1 MDSFIRFLLR
11 FKSLLLFLILEAVAV
26 VLMVNTNSYHHYV
39 FFSSANVV
47 TGNLGGFVGGISDY
61 FGLRGANE
69 ELLRQNMVLMEQ
81 VRDLQTRN
89 NMLEQAISQDSLP
102 VLPLAVDTTLSP
114 DRNFRFIE
122 AKILNLTV
130 NRRLNYITL
139 NKGAR
144 DGVSDNMGVICS
156 DGVVGTVAMVSEKF
170 SLVLPIIN
178 LQSKTSCRLDSC
190 EYLGSLVWDGQD
202 PLYAGLEEIPRHA
215 DVKVGDKVCT
225 SGFSDIFPIGIPVG
239 TVSEAE
245 VTDADNFYSIKV
257 RLSADFQRLTGVY
270 VVAFEDNAEL
280 MQLTDSVS
288 TLNAHGR

>member
-190 EYLGSLVWDGQD
+190 EYLGSLIWDGQD

-225 SGFSDIFPIGIPVG
+225 SGFSDIFPIDIPVG

>member
-215 DVKVGDKVCT
+215 EVKVGDKVCT

>member
-245 VTDADNFYSIKV
+245 VTYADNFYSIKV

>member
-26 VLMVNTNSYHHYV
+26 ILMVNTNSYHHYV

>member
-81 VRDLQTRN
+81 IRDLQTRN

>member
-1 MDSFIRFLLR
+1 
-11 FKSLLLFLILEAVAV
+11 
-26 VLMVNTNSYHHYV
+26 MVNTNSYHHYV

-61 FGLRGANE
+61 FGLRGTNE

-288 TLNAHGR
+288 TMNAHGR

>member
-170 SLVLPIIN
+170 SLVLPVIN

-215 DVKVGDKVCT
+215 EVKVGDKVCT

>member
-102 VLPLAVDTTLSP
+102 VLPLAVDTMLSP

-139 NKGAR
+139 NKGTR

>member
-102 VLPLAVDTTLSP
+102 VLPFAVDTTLSP

-170 SLVLPIIN
+170 SLVLPVIN

>member
-102 VLPLAVDTTLSP
+102 VLPLAVDTMLSP

>member
-270 VVAFEDNAEL
+270 VVAFEDNTEL

>member
-1 MDSFIRFLLR
+1 
-11 FKSLLLFLILEAVAV
+11 
-26 VLMVNTNSYHHYV
+26 MVNTNSYHHYV

-81 VRDLQTRN
+81 IRDLQTRN

-215 DVKVGDKVCT
+215 EVKVGDKVCT
-225 SGFSDIFPIGIPVG
+225 SGFSDIFPIGITVG

-288 TLNAHGR
+288 TMNAHGR

>member
-1 MDSFIRFLLR
+1 
-11 FKSLLLFLILEAVAV
+11 
-26 VLMVNTNSYHHYV
+26 MVNTNSYHHYV

-190 EYLGSLVWDGQD
+190 EYLGSLVWDEQD

>member
-170 SLVLPIIN
+170 SLVLPVIN

>member
-81 VRDLQTRN
+81 IRDLQTRN

-102 VLPLAVDTTLSP
+102 VLPLAVDTMLSP

>member
-1 MDSFIRFLLR
+1 
-11 FKSLLLFLILEAVAV
+11 
-26 VLMVNTNSYHHYV
+26 MVNTNSYHHYV

-170 SLVLPIIN
+170 SLVLPVIN

-215 DVKVGDKVCT
+215 EVKVGDKVCT